1 MPRTLSAK
9 TESVR
14 EPMSKVLIVEDDILL
29 ALGMADVVSLAGD
42 EVNGTWSRAS
52 EAIEKARE
60 THPHIAVLDIRLAA
74 GRDGV
79 EAAAILKHLCGA
91 EVVFVSAESEHRNLE
106 RAKSVEP
113 VALLPKP
120 CPPQDLL
127 RAVQKV
133 VSPKP
138 DAT

>member
-1 MPRTLSAK
+1 
-9 TESVR
+9 
-14 EPMSKVLIVEDDILL
+14 MSKVLIVEDDVLL
-29 ALGMADVVSLAGD
+29 ALGMADVVSLAGY
-42 EVNGTWSRAS
+42 EVIGTVGRAS

-60 THPHIAVLDIRLAA
+60 THPHIAVLDIRLA
-74 GRDGV
+74 GQRDGI
-79 EAAAILKHLCGA
+79 EAATILKQLCGA
-91 EVVFVSAESEHRNLE
+91 EVVFVSAESDHRTLE
-106 RAKSVEP
+106 RAKSLEP

-127 RAVQKV
+127 RAVQKA